1 MISSKMAAWILVIQ
15 FKVLVMAVALLSQI
29 FEYNSFILLYILLD
43 SLNLLVYF
51 PRPDSGVGV

>member
-43 SLNLLVYF
+43 SLNLFVYF

>member
-15 FKVLVMAVALLSQI
+15 FKVLVMAVPLLTQI
-29 FEYNSFILLYILLD
+29 FGYNNFILLYILLD
-43 SLNLLVYF
+43 SLNLFFYF